1 MLIVKLKK
9 GEDIN
14 RALKRFKQKFRRT
27 GVLNELRS
35 RKEFVKPSIKRRNQI
50 QKAKYIQK
58 IRTEEQK

>member
-14 RALKRFKQKFRRT
+14 RALKRFKQKFRKSQT
-27 GVLNELRS
+27 LKELRS
-35 RKEFVKPSIKRRNQI
+35 RTEFVKPSIKRRKQI
-50 QKAKYIQK
+50 QKAKYIQR

>member
-50 QKAKYIQK
+50 QKANHSLLSI
-58 IRTEEQK
+58 

>member
-27 GVLNELRS
+27 GVLNELRR